1 MKKNKLFI
9 CIGLLLLSNGVFAQA
24 TKSDPVDQQG
34 WVSAAVGFNL
44 PKKWMAEVEYQAR
57 IFNDLQTFNGS
68 FYSLGIEKGITPWF
82 ALQTE
87 YRLAKVL
94 KGTYNRISAGF
105 VLDKKLNDIKLD
117 LRVLYQ
123 NQVQDFDDPAK
134 ENDKNNFI
142 RFRARAKKDLSKK
155 VDLVVSFEPIYQLQ
169 SGVQIDNY
177 RIQGGLKYNF
187 TKATSV
193 DFFYCN
199 RPDYAKSYKRQYH
212 VFGIAFKHEIKINN

>member
-1 MKKNKLFI
+1 MRNNLLFTF
-9 CIGLLLLSNGVFAQA
+9 CFLLLANCLFAQA

-34 WVSAAVGFNL
+34 WFSAGLDFNL
-44 PKKWMAEVEYQAR
+44 PKKWKAEVEYQGR
-57 IFNDLQTFNGS
+57 IFNDLKTYNGS
-68 FYSLGIEKGITPWF
+68 FYSLGIEKEF
-82 ALQTE
+82 ASWIAIQAE

-105 VLDKKLNDIKLD
+105 VVDKKLDDVKLD

-142 RFRARAKKDLSKK
+142 RLRARAKKELSKK
-155 VDLVVSFEPIYQLQ
+155 VDLVVSFEPIYQVQ
-169 SGVQIDNY
+169 SGLQIDNY
-177 RIQGGLKYNF
+177 RIQGGFKYNF

-193 DFFYCN
+193 DLFYCN
-199 RPDYAKSYKRQYH
+199 RPDFAKSYKRQYH
-212 VFGIAFKHEIKINN
+212 VFGIAFKHEIKIK